1 MLRVVL
7 VEPEGEY
14 NVGFVARL
22 CKNFEV
28 DELFI
33 VRPKCDINSAIK
45 FSAKGESIL
54 RNAKIVDNYDDALK
68 DVEIKIATSS
78 IANNKGDILRKAVF
92 PWELPSIMK
101 SEKIALIFG
110 RESVGLTREEISKA
124 DFLLFIPANPNY
136 PTLNLSH
143 AVGIALYEI
152 WKAKHEIKPKITK
165 ESIDLLDKYAKILYD
180 LIKRSEEDYVLY
192 IALKRALIKGINDEE
207 EARTVIKFLRRL
219 YTRILHEDKE

>member
-45 FSAKGESIL
+45 FSARGEDIL
-54 RNAKIVDNYDDALK
+54 RNARIVNDYDEAIQ
-68 DVEIKIATSS
+68 DVNLKIATSS
-78 IANNKGDILRKAVF
+78 IANNKGDILRKAIF
-92 PWELPSIMK
+92 PWELPSLMK
-101 SEKIALIFG
+101 SEKVALIFG

-124 DFLLFIPANPNY
+124 DFLLFIPANPRY

-143 AVGIALYEI
+143 AVGIVLYEI
-152 WKAKHEIKPKITK
+152 WKARHEIKPKVTK
-165 ESIDLLDKYAKILYD
+165 ESIDLLDKYSKVLYS
-180 LIKRSEEDYVLY
+180 LIKKSDEDNALY

-207 EARTVIKFLRRL
+207 EARTVIKFLRKL
-219 YTRILHEDKE
+219 YTKFLHENKE